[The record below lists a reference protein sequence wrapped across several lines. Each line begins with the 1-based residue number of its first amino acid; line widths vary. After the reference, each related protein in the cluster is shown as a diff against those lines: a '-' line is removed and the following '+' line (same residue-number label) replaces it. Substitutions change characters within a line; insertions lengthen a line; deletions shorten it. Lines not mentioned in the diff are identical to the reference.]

1 MRILD
6 LYLLFMII
14 YKIFSKEGR
23 TFMNIYIKIAITYI
37 VIINLAG
44 LLSMFIDKKKAIKNK
59 WRIPEKNL
67 FLIAILGGS
76 VGSITGMHLFRHKTK
91 HWYFKYGMPAILIIQ
106 LMVMLLLSDRFFL

>member
-1 MRILD
+1 MD
-6 LYLLFMII
+6 I
-14 YKIFSKEGR
+14 YAKIGL
-23 TFMNIYIKIAITYI
+23 TYI

-44 LLSMFIDKKKAIKNK
+44 LLSMYIDKRKAIKNK
-59 WRIPEKNL
+59 WRIPEKTL

-106 LMVMLLLSDRFFL
+106 IIIMFLLSDISFL